1 MGLIKQNF
9 NFEQFVLVGKVH
21 GDGFLRR
28 KK

>member
-9 NFEQFVLVGKVH
+9 NFEQFVLFGKVH